1 MAAFLKFKEDE
12 QKREQ
17 ERQSAIHRNPN
28 EVKVDQTKIVNDVK
42 QPTDQQNRIK
52 AKQAEEELRR

>member
-1 MAAFLKFKEDE
+1 MYVRNGGGISKEKEEEAERMAAFLKFKEDE

-28 EVKVDQTKIVNDVK
+28 EVKVD
-42 QPTDQQNRIK
+42 
-52 AKQAEEELRR
+52 